1 MDSGEKYGSP
11 GIKALVFDVFG
22 TVVDWRTSIIRE
34 LEQFSSQHVSNGDQ
48 VDWSKFADDWRAGYG
63 AACRELSRGQ
73 GNWRIV
79 DEIHRTRLDALIREH
94 AVEGSYSDDDL
105 AHLNRAWHRLDGWPD
120 SPSGLTRL
128 KSKFIIATL
137 SNGNLGLLVNMAK
150 HARLPWDAIFSAD
163 IVGAYKPN
171 PKVYSTA
178 CRLLGLPNESVAM
191 VAAHAGDLE
200 AAAELGLRT
209 AFVHRPFERG
219 ESTEHGMPEFAT
231 QFDFASTD
239 MNDLADQLGC
249 P

>member
-1 MDSGEKYGSP
+1 MDCGDISGSG

-22 TVVDWRTSIIRE
+22 TVVDWRASIIRE
-34 LEQFSSQHVSNGDQ
+34 LEQFSAEHVSNGDE
-48 VDWSKFADDWRAGYG
+48 VDWAKFADEWRAGYG
-63 AACRELSRGQ
+63 SACRDLSRGR

-79 DEIHRTRLDALIREH
+79 DEIHRARLDELIRDH
-94 AVEGSYSDDDL
+94 GVDGSYSIDDL
-105 AHLNRAWHRLDGWPD
+105 ANLNRAWHRLDGWPD
-120 SPSGLTRL
+120 SPSGLMRL

-137 SNGNLGLLVNMAK
+137 SNGNVGLLVNMAK
-150 HARLPWDAIFSAD
+150 HAGLPWDAIFSAD

-171 PKVYSTA
+171 PRVYSTA

-191 VAAHAGDLE
+191 VAAHGGDLE

-209 AFVHRPFERG
+209 AFVHRPFE
-219 ESTEHGMPEFAT
+219 HGDAAGRVMPEFAT
-231 QFDFASTD
+231 QYDFACTD